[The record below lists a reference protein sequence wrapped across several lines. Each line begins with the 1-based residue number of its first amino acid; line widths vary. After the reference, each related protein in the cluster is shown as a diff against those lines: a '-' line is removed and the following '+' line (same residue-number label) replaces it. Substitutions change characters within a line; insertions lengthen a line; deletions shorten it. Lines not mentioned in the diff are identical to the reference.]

1 MPIPKSMATY
11 SSLCDPAANYTPLGA
26 RVERVAIL
34 AAPGT
39 ELPFIKVPQNCHV
52 GVISHRY
59 QAAV

>member
-1 MPIPKSMATY
+1 MAT
-11 SSLCDPAANYTPLGA
+11 SSSSCDPAANYTLLGA

-39 ELPFIKVPQNCHV
+39 ELPFIKLPQNCHV